1 MARGSRKSDSLG
13 HDPVITKNFA
23 QLRGQEMIEH
33 RCEVDGSG
41 TCSGPKLAPH
51 PRLHVFHARARDYTR
66 EPGEDIAGWLKALIS
81 PSQLRTRVPERQRA
95 VPGKLP
101 LSRSSSFQPDSKGI
115 RILPLFDPFQGI
127 QRNRWK
133 FDFQP
138 TKGQFAV
145 KGELGAEFKEFP

>member
-1 MARGSRKSDSLG
+1 MGAARVPGRNLRRIPVCMSSTHVHVTARG
-13 HDPVITKNFA
+13 N
-23 QLRGQEMIEH
+23 
-33 RCEVDGSG
+33 
-41 TCSGPKLAPH
+41 
-51 PRLHVFHARARDYTR
+51 
-66 EPGEDIAGWLKALIS
+66 PGEDIAGRLKALIS

-145 KGELGAEFKEFP
+145 KGELGAECKEFR